1 MELLMEQLLAAL
13 RITLANSF
21 ELYFKAHGHHWNV
34 EGMEFSQLHEFFG
47 DLYQEV
53 FNSIDSLA
61 EEIRKLDATVPYG
74 VVAFSKFKTVEDSEI
89 YGKNVRGMLED
100 LQTTNQSVLES
111 LNTSF
116 KLAEQQNLQG
126 LMDFLA
132 GRISE
137 HEKHA
142 WMLRASLK

>member
-132 GRISE
+132 GRIAE

-142 WMLRASLK
+142 WMIRASLK

>member
-1 MELLMEQLLAAL
+1 MEQLLAAL

-116 KLAEQQNLQG
+116 KLAEEQNLQG

-142 WMLRASLK
+142 WMIRASLK

>member
-116 KLAEQQNLQG
+116 KLAEEQNLQG

>member
-34 EGMEFSQLHEFFG
+34 EGIEFSQLHEFFG

-116 KLAEQQNLQG
+116 KLAEEQNLQG

-142 WMLRASLK
+142 WMIRASLK

>member
-1 MELLMEQLLAAL
+1 MDSLITAL
-13 RITLANSF
+13 RITLANAF

-34 EGMEFSQLHEFFG
+34 EGIEFSQLHEFFG
-47 DLYQEV
+47 ELYTEV
-53 FNSIDSLA
+53 FGSIDTLA

-74 VVAFSKFKTVEDSEI
+74 VVAFSKFKTVDDSEI
-89 YGKNVRGMLED
+89 YGKNITTMLSD
-100 LQTTNQSVLES
+100 LQQANQQVLDS

-116 KLAEQQNLQG
+116 KLAEEQNLQG

-132 GRISE
+132 GRIAE

-142 WMLRASLK
+142 WMIRASLK

>member
-34 EGMEFSQLHEFFG
+34 EGIEFSQLHEFFG

-53 FNSIDSLA
+53 FNSIDPLA

-89 YGKNVRGMLED
+89 YGKNVKGMLED

-116 KLAEQQNLQG
+116 KLAEEQNLQG

>member
-53 FNSIDSLA
+53 FNSIDPLA

-100 LQTTNQSVLES
+100 LQTTNQSVLDS

>member
-1 MELLMEQLLAAL
+1 MELLMEQLIAAL
-13 RITLANSF
+13 RITLANTF

-34 EGMEFSQLHEFFG
+34 EGIEFSQLHDFFG
-47 DLYQEV
+47 EVYQEV
-53 FNSIDSLA
+53 FNSVDPLA
-61 EEIRKLDATVPYG
+61 EEIRKLDTTVPYG

-89 YGKNVRGMLED
+89 YGKNVKGMLED
-100 LQTTNQSVLES
+100 LQTTNQSVIES

-142 WMLRASLK
+142 WMIRASLK

>member
-1 MELLMEQLLAAL
+1 MDSLITAL
-13 RITLANSF
+13 RITLANAF

-34 EGMEFSQLHEFFG
+34 EGIEFSQLHEFFG
-47 DLYQEV
+47 ELYTEV
-53 FNSIDSLA
+53 FGSIDTLA

-74 VVAFSKFKTVEDSEI
+74 VVAFSKFKTVDDSEI
-89 YGKNVRGMLED
+89 YGKNITNMLSD
-100 LQTTNQSVLES
+100 LQQANQQVLDS

-116 KLAEQQNLQG
+116 KLAEEQNLQG

-132 GRISE
+132 GRIAE

-142 WMLRASLK
+142 WMIRASLK

>member
-34 EGMEFSQLHEFFG
+34 EGIEFSQLHDFFG

-116 KLAEQQNLQG
+116 KLAEEQNLQG

>member
-1 MELLMEQLLAAL
+1 MEQLITGL
-13 RITLANSF
+13 RITLANAF

-34 EGMEFSQLHEFFG
+34 EGIEFSQLHEFFG
-47 DLYQEV
+47 ELYNEV
-53 FNSIDSLA
+53 FSSIDPLA

-74 VVAFSKFKTVEDSEI
+74 VVAFSKFKTVDDSEL
-89 YGKNVRGMLED
+89 YGTNVKGMLED
-100 LQTTNQSVLES
+100 LQTANQNVLDS

-126 LMDFLA
+126 LMDFIA

-142 WMLRASLK
+142 WMIRASLK

>member
-47 DLYQEV
+47 ELYQEV
-53 FNSIDSLA
+53 FNSIDPLA

-116 KLAEQQNLQG
+116 KLAEEQNLQG

-132 GRISE
+132 GT
-137 HEKHA
+137 
-142 WMLRASLK
+142 